1 MEPNSVPVEFTLEE
15 LWMLHDFIR
24 HDPTAINKDK
34 WPTVSTNLNEDIALA
49 VVACDSGG
57 MPAYTLTLTRGDM
70 LLIDHHVRR
79 DMKTPEGA
87 KGKEILLKVF
97 NARHDLAFGPTG
109 DDKAELSYKE
119 AMAKKESEK
128 DQEVND
134 DAETSDRTD
143 DEAGAD
149 EVAV

>member
-1 MEPNSVPVEFTLEE
+1 MEVASVPVEFTLEE

-24 HDPTAINKDK
+24 HDPSAVSRDR
-34 WPTVSTNLNEDIALA
+34 WPTVSTDLNEDIALA
-49 VVACDSGG
+49 VVACESGG
-57 MPAYTLTLTRGDM
+57 LKSYTLTMTRGDM
-70 LLIDHHVRR
+70 LVVDHHVRR
-79 DMKTPEGA
+79 DAKTPEGA

-97 NARHDLAFGPTG
+97 KARHDLAFGPTA
-109 DDKAELSYKE
+109 DDADELSYKA
-119 AMAKKESEK
+119 AMAKVESEK
-128 DQEVND
+128 DQEVHE